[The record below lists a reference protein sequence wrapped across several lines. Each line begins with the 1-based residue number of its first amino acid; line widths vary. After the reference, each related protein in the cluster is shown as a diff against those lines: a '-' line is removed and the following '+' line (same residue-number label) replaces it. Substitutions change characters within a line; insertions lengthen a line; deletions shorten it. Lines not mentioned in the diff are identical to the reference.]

1 MNTPMITPQW
11 PKDSVLAD
19 RMSALSARVADVVAA
34 RRHHDPEPDDP
45 YRGMYVSDH
54 EADELASERGERLG
68 QSRWV
73 PMAALAIPH
82 GATRLGA
89 LCSAFGL
96 DDLDLDLLLLAA
108 APDLEPRFE
117 KLFGYLHDDLTR
129 RRCSVGLALELTGH
143 GFADSEA
150 RARLRFDAP
159 LVRLGLVEIEDAGR
173 PLLGRPLRVPDRV
186 VAHLLGDDSMDRDLL
201 TVLLPMLA
209 VDMALS
215 REVARMLADGISPV
229 HLVDDGTG
237 AARAVAAGAIA
248 IHGLDSIGVDLA
260 TLAPHRLYEI
270 AMSAA
275 REARLRWCGLVVVLP
290 DESDAETLDALQVLA
305 SLAWPVVLVG
315 RHPWDPAWSP
325 RPVLSERVDSSLVHP
340 DELWLVCMPE
350 LDPKSIMGSV
360 RQFALRPDQIVRAAG
375 LARQRAHAAGRVLLA
390 EDLVSGARSQDS
402 SKLERLAQRRTPRV
416 QWADMVLPTRILD
429 QLQELKDR
437 YSNRSVVHGE
447 WGMGGSANRR
457 VGVVALFAGGSGVGK
472 SMAAEAL
479 AGALDLDLYQVNLA
493 TVVDKY
499 IGETEKN
506 LERIF
511 SAAEGVNGVIFF
523 DEADAL
529 FGKRSE
535 VSDAKDRY
543 ANVEV
548 AYLLQRL
555 EVFGGVAILATNLR
569 TNVDDAFTR
578 RLDALIDFPD
588 PDASQRRALW
598 DKSLGTR
605 VTRSAN
611 VDLEFLADRFEL
623 SGGNIRNI
631 CVSAAYSAAANGHI
645 VTMEYLVHSTAQEY
659 RKLGRLCTAHEFG
672 GWHPHVNADQR
683 PNSPPEEQP

>member
-1 MNTPMITPQW
+1 MTAHTW
-11 PKDSVLAD
+11 PRDSVLAE
-19 RMSALSARVADVVAA
+19 RVNVLSTRVAELVAA
-34 RRHHDPEPDDP
+34 RRTNDPEPDDP
-45 YRGMYVSDH
+45 YRGMFVSDH
-54 EADELASERGERLG
+54 EADELAGERGERMAE
-68 QSRWV
+68 SRWV
-73 PMAALAIPH
+73 GPTAMAPPH
-82 GATRLGA
+82 GTTRLGA
-89 LCSAFGL
+89 LCCAFGL
-96 DDLDLDLLLLAA
+96 DPLDLDLLLLAA

-117 KLFGYLHDDLTR
+117 KLYGYLHDDLTR
-129 RRCSVGLALELTGH
+129 RRCTIGLALELTGH
-143 GFADSEA
+143 GFGDSEA
-150 RARLRFDAP
+150 RGRLRFDAP
-159 LVRLGLVEIEDAGR
+159 LVRLGLVEIEDSGR
-173 PLLGRPLRVPDRV
+173 PLLGRALRVPDRV

-201 TVLLPMLA
+201 TVLLPMVP

-215 REVARMLADGISPV
+215 REVARILADGISPV

-237 AARAVAAGAIA
+237 AARAVAAGAIS
-248 IHGLDSIGVDLA
+248 IHGLDVIGVDLTA
-260 TLAPHRLYEI
+260 LAPHRLYEI

-290 DESDAETLDALQVLA
+290 DDSDADAMDALHMLA

-325 RPVLSERVDSSLVHP
+325 QPVLSERVDSSRVRP
-340 DELWLVCMPE
+340 DELWSVCMPE
-350 LDPKSIMGSV
+350 LDPELISTSV
-360 RQFALRPDQIVRAAG
+360 RQFSLRPDQIVRAAA
-375 LARQRAHAAGRVLLA
+375 LARQRADAASRTLLP

-402 SKLERLAQRRTPRV
+402 SKLERLAQRRKPQV
-416 QWADMVLPTRILD
+416 QWADMVLPFSILA

-437 YSNRSVVHGE
+437 YSNRSVVHRE
-447 WGMGGSANRR
+447 WGLGGSANRR

-588 PDASQRRALW
+588 PDAVQRRSLW

-605 VTRSAN
+605 LARSAN
-611 VDLEFLADRFEL
+611 VDLKFLADRFEL

-631 CVSAAYSAAANGHI
+631 CVAAAYSAAANGHI

-672 GWHPHVNADQR
+672 GWHQHVNSDQR